1 MTQATQL
8 RLTGLDAQDPLAFL
22 AALGCLLGA
31 GASCQ
36 RKGLGRPTL
45 HFDLVGVPTPILT
58 VAVANA
64 DELLDLLAADLDD
77 AGGRSEGERDPFL
90 AFSYPD
96 GDGSPIQDLKPPPQ
110 WFRDVA
116 QAWIA
121 DASHES
127 QRTTDWAAAVLTDAA
142 VDNNGAG
149 KPFALHF
156 TAGQQ
161 RFLNVAQ
168 ELLDGAGGKSTERR
182 VDRDDLRAAVF
193 GPWPN
198 NRALKVFSWSPTQDR
213 AYALRA
219 GDPSTDKKLGTPG
232 ADWLALRGI
241 GHLSSAP
248 RGDRRGDRIVTSGV
262 LGGWKTGTFSYPI
275 WRSPLDEDAVRS
287 LLRHPA
293 IRPDAR
299 ARPAEVRSLPRGVEV
314 LTCRISRSDQGGYGS
329 FSRPTWR

>member
-1 MTQATQL
+1 M
-8 RLTGLDAQDPLAFL
+8 GLQ
-22 AALGCLLGA
+22 
-31 GASCQ
+31 
-36 RKGLGRPTL
+36 RPTL
-45 HFDLVGVPTPILT
+45 HFDLASVPTPILS
-58 VAVANA
+58 VAVTNE
-64 DELLDLLAADLDD
+64 DELIEILAADLDD
-77 AGGRSEGERDPFL
+77 AAGRSEGERDPFL
-90 AFSYPD
+90 TFSYPD
-96 GDGSPIQDLKPPPQ
+96 GDGGPIQDLKPPPP
-110 WFRDVA
+110 WFRKVA

-121 DASHES
+121 DASHEAH
-127 QRTTDWAAAVLTDAA
+127 RTTDWAAAVLTDAA

-168 ELLDGAGGKSTERR
+168 ELLDGAGKKATERR
-182 VDRDDLRAAVF
+182 VDHVDLRAAVF

-198 NRALKVFSWSPTQDR
+198 DRSLKVFSWSPTQDR

-219 GDPSTDKKLGTPG
+219 VDPSTDKKLGTPG
-232 ADWLALRGI
+232 ADWLALRGV
-241 GHLSSAP
+241 GLLSSAP
-248 RGDRRGDRIVTSGV
+248 RGDRRVDRITTSGV
-262 LGGWKTGTFSYPI
+262 LGGWKSGTFSYPV

-299 ARPAEVRSLPRGVEV
+299 GRGTEVRSLPRGVEV
-314 LTCRISRSDQGGYGS
+314 LTSRISRSDQGGYGS